1 MSTSQCAT
9 DPDLADPLAEPA
21 QRDPQGA
28 SRPRSSVLVGSAA
41 TITIGLALASWYVGA
56 RIVQANESAPVST
69 AVEGP
74 PKAAT
79 PVPAGPSTP
88 EAAMAEA
95 FWYTVPPP
103 PPELFLQV
111 ASLGSR
117 QDTSF
122 VQWLEAKGYPA
133 RITKSRTGAS
143 ATGSAADQEDSRI
156 LIGPFAGP
164 TSLKKAERKLQS
176 AGVLAIET
184 TN

>member
-1 MSTSQCAT
+1 
-9 DPDLADPLAEPA
+9 
-21 QRDPQGA
+21 
-28 SRPRSSVLVGSAA
+28 
-41 TITIGLALASWYVGA
+41 
-56 RIVQANESAPVST
+56 
-69 AVEGP
+69 
-74 PKAAT
+74 
-79 PVPAGPSTP
+79 
-88 EAAMAEA
+88 
-95 FWYTVPPP
+95 
-103 PPELFLQV
+103 LFLQV